1 MRDNAG
7 ITYLNKELSMV
18 TKKATPKKATTKKS
32 TVSKSHKKAT
42 SVQSFRLARPQS
54 PFFTIAI
61 TRQTLYWGIIAVAV
75 LILGLW
81 IIHLQNKV
89 NEIYDAIDAS
99 AMDSS
104 VVIPSKKSN

>member
-1 MRDNAG
+1 MP
-7 ITYLNKELSMV
+7 
-18 TKKATPKKATTKKS
+18 TKKTTAKKPVKRATPRKTATTK
-32 TVSKSHKKAT
+32 T
-42 SVQSFRLARPQS
+42 SGPKVVRMAKRPRVESFKLARPQS
-54 PFFTIAI
+54 PFLTIAI

-99 AMDSS
+99 NIENSI
-104 VVIPSKKSN
+104 VIPSEKTAHKK